1 MTPSLCLNDDVIDGF
16 LPWKNGLKFDNEETE
31 VAWWVKVNS
40 PKQYS
45 LLLLFSY
52 ISTFLPEIKGDDI
65 SL

>member
-1 MTPSLCLNDDVIDGF
+1 MMWLMDL
-16 LPWKNGLKFDNEETE
+16 NGLKFDNEETE

-40 PKQYS
+40 PKQYR